1 MRGWVDVADG
11 MGKSGRKEVRG
22 GVGGTLGGELVG

>member
-1 MRGWVDVADG
+1 MRGWVGGIYG